1 MGATF
6 CARTGARP
14 SRPLRARRA
23 GIAYEERLV
32 GPEDK
37 TSKSYRGLQPFGQV
51 PAYDD
56 GELKLFESGAIVMH
70 IANLF
75 DGSQFRV
82 L

>member
-1 MGATF
+1 LRKDWCETF
-6 CARTGARP
+6 T
-14 SRPLRARRA
+14 PLGARRA

-51 PAYDD
+51 PAYEN
-56 GELKLFESGAIVMH
+56 GELKLFESGHRHAH
-70 IANLF
+70 RNLF